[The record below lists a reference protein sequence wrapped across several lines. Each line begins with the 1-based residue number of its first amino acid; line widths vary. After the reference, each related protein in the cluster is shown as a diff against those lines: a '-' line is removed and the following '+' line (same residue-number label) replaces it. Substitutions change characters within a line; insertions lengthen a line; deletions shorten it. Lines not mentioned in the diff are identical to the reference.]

1 MNANHLGGA
10 LLQRARACKCHCAP
24 PKPKL
29 TGIFKWSRVPV
40 QSLPPWPGPLP
51 DSPPLP
57 RLHALQQLCWWTQ
70 IIVLVILPSISM
82 GSGLQTWRCRPQGQ
96 QQKISQHLIEKCS
109 HHINLFVTLEPTRR
123 ALTKSENKRWLQ
135 YRSIKQRSTIP
146 AASPSVFLQNIYW
159 YSTTL
164 IFFSSFFIHVI
175 QPTGSS

>member
-1 MNANHLGGA
+1 VNANHLGGA

-24 PKPKL
+24 PNQNRRGSSSGHVCL
-29 TGIFKWSRVPV
+29 FSHCRHG
-40 QSLPPWPGPLP
+40 QGPWPLP
-51 DSPPLP
+51 DSPRCQDYMPCSSSAGGHKL
-57 RLHALQQLCWWTQ
+57 LFSSYSHLSAWA
-70 IIVLVILPSISM
+70 
-82 GSGLQTWRCRPQGQ
+82 LQTWRCRPQGQ
-96 QQKISQHLIEKCS
+96 QQKISHRLIEKCS